1 MVQEVHEIHRG
12 DRVMQE
18 AEKKNAA
25 KTLEPPEF
33 KDSRGYHPSAYRRP
47 EYLEYLEKATLAMRT
62 IRLVVYVGMAGF
74 VLLSAYGFFL
84 IYKLTNDMHKMVE
97 QSVVMSQQM
106 QAMTRIM
113 TNLDGS
119 VAGLDTSVTDMKKS
133 VATMNGSL
141 NTVSTQLGQMGNTV
155 ALMQH
160 SARNLDQSI
169 GPAMGTFNRMVPFNW
184 MGSQYNGAPPY
195 APPVTMPQQPAPQ
208 R

>member
-1 MVQEVHEIHRG
+1 MAQEIHRG
-12 DRVMQE
+12 DRIMQE

-74 VLLSAYGFFL
+74 VLLSVYGFYL
-84 IYKLTNDMHKMVE
+84 IYQLTADMHKMVN

-119 VAGLDTSVTDMKKS
+119 VADLDQSVMDMKKS
-133 VATMNGSL
+133 VSTMNGSL
-141 NTVSTQLGQMGNTV
+141 STMSTQLGQMGNTV

-184 MGSQYNGAPPY
+184 MGSQYGGAPPY
-195 APPVTMPQQPAPQ
+195 AGPVTMPQQAQPP
-208 R
+208 RR